1 MNQGAFSIIAFFVRN
16 MLFVKI
22 ETKKGPFSIFI
33 ARSFYF
39 LFSIFGNIY
48 LKREKRII
56 LNAPCANL
64 DLKLVHLV

>member
-16 MLFVKI
+16 TLFVKI
-22 ETKKGPFSIFI
+22 ETKKGPFSFFI

-48 LKREKRII
+48 QNEKKE
-56 LNAPCANL
+56 LY
-64 DLKLVHLV
+64 